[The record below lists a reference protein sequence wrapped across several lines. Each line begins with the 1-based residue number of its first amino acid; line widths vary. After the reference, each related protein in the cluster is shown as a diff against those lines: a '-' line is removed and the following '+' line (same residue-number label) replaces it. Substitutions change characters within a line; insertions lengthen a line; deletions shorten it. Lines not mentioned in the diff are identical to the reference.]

1 MNIFIY
7 LKIQF
12 YKNLLNSLLIQEF
25 LLRVEYR
32 WKHWWRDNYVL
43 TIEIT
48 DLLRKE
54 VDLPMSFTAHPERK
68 HTSNVTLCNYVTIRD
83 CKYHLEE
90 NPSVIRDKDM
100 ENGFS
105 QTYLP
110 WITSKATSARYRLF
124 LLTRRVKKSFAEAS
138 CCRAT

>member
-1 MNIFIY
+1 MYIFIY

-12 YKNLLNSLLIQEF
+12 YKNLNSLLIQGF
-25 LLRVEYR
+25 LLLRVENR
-32 WKHWWRDNYVL
+32 WKHWWHDNYVL
-43 TIEIT
+43 AIEIT

-68 HTSNVTLCNYVTIRD
+68 HTSSVSRYVTILLLEIG
-83 CKYHLEE
+83 KHHLEE

-105 QTYLP
+105 QTYLL
-110 WITSKATSARYRLF
+110 WITSNAKRLA
-124 LLTRRVKKSFAEAS
+124 LGIDCSYSHVE
-138 CCRAT
+138 